1 MVHNPLTIS
10 NDMKKL
16 GFVVEGIYFYH
27 FHPVPPFFENLD
39 KIYFRKKAW
48 KRENPTDW
56 RGFLTASGFVV
67 DCKKI

>member
-27 FHPVPPFFENLD
+27 FHPVPPFENLD
-39 KIYFRKKAW
+39 KMYFRKKHG
-48 KRENPTDW
+48 R
-56 RGFLTASGFVV
+56 RILQIGGVF
-67 DCKKI
+67 DCFRICCQIAKNLN

>member
-10 NDMKKL
+10 NEMKKL

-39 KIYFRKKAW
+39 KMYFRKKSMGEGESY
-48 KRENPTDW
+48 RLE
-56 RGFLTASGFVV
+56 GFLTASGFVV